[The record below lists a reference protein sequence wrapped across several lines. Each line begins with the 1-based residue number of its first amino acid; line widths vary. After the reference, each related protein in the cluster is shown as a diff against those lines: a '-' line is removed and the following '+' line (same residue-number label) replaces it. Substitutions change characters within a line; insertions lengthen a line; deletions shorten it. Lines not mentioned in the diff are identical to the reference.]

1 LKAALINS
9 LKDDAVDH
17 ELNVLSQG
25 GSNAPGTTVD
35 PVCGMTVDPATAKWT
50 ATHDAIDYFFCSR
63 SCRDR
68 FVAQPVA
75 YNRASRPA
83 EQSHEGHV
91 ASLEQMGLT
100 SKPSSAAVE
109 YTCPMHP
116 EIVRDGPGACPICG
130 MDLEPRTASADAED
144 DSSLRDMTRRFWV
157 GAALSVPL
165 LALTMGPMVGLFP
178 QHGAAAPAAR
188 WIQLLLAAPVVWWC
202 GWPLLA
208 RGWLSIVNRR
218 ANMFT
223 LIMLGTLAAFFFS
236 VLALVVP
243 DAIPAAFSAHGQ
255 PPLYFEAAAVIVTL
269 VLLGQV
275 LELRARSRTNSAVR
289 ELLALAP
296 TTAHRIGNG
305 GEQDVPLDQVRVGD
319 RLRIRPGERVP
330 VDGAVISGASAV
342 DESMLTGEP
351 LPVDKTDGDRVIGG
365 TLNQSGTLVIESEQ
379 VGADTVL
386 SRIVSLVAA
395 AQRSRAPIQS
405 LVDRVSAWFVPAVVV
420 VAILAF
426 IAWAVV
432 GPEPRLAYALV
443 AAISVL
449 IIACPCALGLAT
461 PMSIMVGVGR
471 GAREG
476 VLIKNAEAL
485 ERMENV
491 DTIIVDKTGTLTAG
505 KPEVTQIVAS
515 PGTDE
520 SDLLRLAAAVESV
533 SEHPLARA
541 VVRAAIERKLPTA
554 EAKEFQSTA
563 GGGVSALVDG
573 QRVAVGKR
581 DYLKASGVSLDALLP
596 AVERLEAE
604 GRTVVFVAA
613 ANQPLG
619 LIAISD
625 PIKPSTPAAIAR
637 LHESGLR
644 LVMLTGDAQRTAAT
658 IAKKLGIDE
667 FVAGVSPQDKHDYI
681 RRLRDSGRV
690 VAMAGDGVNDAPALA
705 AADVGIAMGTGSDVA
720 IESAGVTLVGG
731 DLRGVARAVVLSR
744 ATMSNIRQNLFLA
757 FVYNALG
764 IPLAAGV
771 LYPLVGWL
779 LSPMIAAAAMSVS
792 SVSVIANA
800 LRLRS
805 LEL

>member
-1 LKAALINS
+1 
-9 LKDDAVDH
+9 VDH

-35 PVCGMTVDPATAKWT
+35 PVCGMTVDPARAKWT

-91 ASLEQMGLT
+91 ALLGQMEPT

-144 DSSLRDMTRRFWV
+144 DSSLRDMTRRFCV

-165 LALTMGPMVGLFP
+165 LALTMGPMVGLLS
-178 QHGAAAPAAR
+178 QHGAAGPAAT

-275 LELRARSRTNSAVR
+275 LELRARSRTSSAVR

-305 GEQDVPLDQVRVGD
+305 GEEDVPLDQVRVGD
-319 RLRIRPGERVP
+319 RLRIRPGEKVP

-379 VGADTVL
+379 IGADTVL

-485 ERMENV
+485 ERLENV
-491 DTIIVDKTGTLTAG
+491 DTIVVDKTGTLTAG

-581 DYLKASGVSLDALLP
+581 DYLKASGVSLDGLLP
-596 AVERLEAE
+596 AVEWLEAE

-744 ATMSNIRQNLFLA
+744 ATMSNIRENLFLA

>member
-1 LKAALINS
+1 
-9 LKDDAVDH
+9 VDH

-35 PVCGMTVDPATAKWT
+35 PVCGMTVDPARAKWT

-91 ASLEQMGLT
+91 ASLEQMGPT
-100 SKPSSAAVE
+100 SKPSLAAVE

-165 LALTMGPMVGLFP
+165 LAVTMGPMVGLFP
-178 QHGAAAPAAR
+178 QHVAAAPAAR

-319 RLRIRPGERVP
+319 RLRIRPGEKVP

-485 ERMENV
+485 ERLENV
-491 DTIIVDKTGTLTAG
+491 DTIVVDKTGTLTAG

-619 LIAISD
+619 VIAISD

-744 ATMSNIRQNLFLA
+744 ATMSNIRENLFLA

>member
-1 LKAALINS
+1 
-9 LKDDAVDH
+9 VDH

-25 GSNAPGTTVD
+25 SSNAPGTTVD

-75 YNRASRPA
+75 YNRASRSA

-91 ASLEQMGLT
+91 ASLEQMGPT
-100 SKPSSAAVE
+100 SKPSAAVE

-116 EIVRDGPGACPICG
+116 EIVRDGPGSCPICG

-188 WIQLLLAAPVVWWC
+188 WIQLFLAAPVVWWC

-305 GEQDVPLDQVRVGD
+305 GEEDVPLDQVRVGD
-319 RLRIRPGERVP
+319 RLRIRPGEKVP

-365 TLNQSGTLVIESEQ
+365 TLNQSGTLLIESEQ

-491 DTIIVDKTGTLTAG
+491 DTIVVDKTGTLTAG

>member
-1 LKAALINS
+1 M
-9 LKDDAVDH
+9 DH
-17 ELNVLSQG
+17 QLNVLSPG
-25 GSNAPGTTVD
+25 DSNAREPTID
-35 PVCGMTVDPATAKWT
+35 PVCGITVDPTTAKWT
-50 ATHDAIDYFFCSR
+50 ATHDAIDYCFCSR

-68 FVAQPVA
+68 FVAQPAA
-75 YNRASRPA
+75 YIKASQPA
-83 EQSHEGHV
+83 EQSHKRHAATQEK
-91 ASLEQMGLT
+91 MGPT
-100 SKPSSAAVE
+100 SKPLSAAVE

-116 EIVRDGPGACPICG
+116 EIVRQKPGACPICG

-157 GAALSVPL
+157 GAALSIPL
-165 LALTMGPMVGLFP
+165 LALTMAPMVGLFS
-178 QHGAAAPAAR
+178 QHKAAAPAAR
-188 WIQLLLAAPVVWWC
+188 WIQLLLAMPVVWWC

-236 VLALVVP
+236 LIALVVP
-243 DAIPAAFSAHGQ
+243 DAIPAAFSAHGE

-269 VLLGQV
+269 ALLGQV

-296 TTAHRIGNG
+296 TTAHRVSSDDEEDI
-305 GEQDVPLDQVRVGD
+305 PLDQVHVGD
-319 RLRIRPGERVP
+319 QLRIRPGEKVP
-330 VDGAVISGASAV
+330 VDGVVTSGASAL

-351 LPVDKTDGDRVIGG
+351 LPVDKTVGDQVIGG
-365 TLNQSGTLVIESEQ
+365 TLNQSGTLVIDSKQ
-379 VGADTVL
+379 VGAETVL
-386 SRIVSLVAA
+386 SRIVALVAA

-405 LVDRVSAWFVPAVVV
+405 LVDRVSAWFVPAVVLI
-420 VAILAF
+420 AILAF
-426 IAWAVV
+426 VAWAIV

-485 ERMENV
+485 ERLERV
-491 DTIIVDKTGTLTAG
+491 DTIVVDKTGTLTAG
-505 KPEVTQIVAS
+505 KPEVTQIVAM

-520 SDLLRLAAAVESV
+520 SELLRLAAAVESA

-541 VVRAAIERKLPTA
+541 VVRAAEERKLPSAAATN
-554 EAKEFQSTA
+554 FQSTA
-563 GGGVSALVDG
+563 GGGVSASVDG
-573 QRVAVGKR
+573 QRVAIGKR
-581 DYLKASGVSLDALLP
+581 DYLTAAGVPIDAII
-596 AVERLEAE
+596 ADVERLEAE
-604 GRTVVFVAA
+604 GRTVVLVAA
-613 ANQPLG
+613 APRLLG

-625 PIKPSTPAAIAR
+625 PIKPTTPEAIAR
-637 LHESGLR
+637 IHDLGLR
-644 LVMLTGDAQRTAAT
+644 IVMLTGDAQRTAET
-658 IAKKLGIDE
+658 IARKLGIDD
-667 FVAGVSPQDKHDYI
+667 FVAGVSPQDKHDYV
-681 RRLRDSGRV
+681 RRLRESGRV

-705 AADVGIAMGTGSDVA
+705 AADVGVAMGTGSDVA

-731 DLRGVARAVVLSR
+731 DIRGVVKAMALSR
-744 ATMSNIRQNLFLA
+744 ATMRNIRQNLFFA
-757 FVYNALG
+757 FAYNVIG
-764 IPLAAGV
+764 VPVAAGV
-771 LYPLVGWL
+771 LYPIVGWL

-792 SVSVIANA
+792 SASVIANA
-800 LRLRS
+800 LRLR
-805 LEL
+805 LIKL

>member
-1 LKAALINS
+1 
-9 LKDDAVDH
+9 
-17 ELNVLSQG
+17 
-25 GSNAPGTTVD
+25 
-35 PVCGMTVDPATAKWT
+35 
-50 ATHDAIDYFFCSR
+50 
-63 SCRDR
+63 
-68 FVAQPVA
+68 
-75 YNRASRPA
+75 
-83 EQSHEGHV
+83 
-91 ASLEQMGLT
+91 
-100 SKPSSAAVE
+100 
-109 YTCPMHP
+109 
-116 EIVRDGPGACPICG
+116 

-144 DSSLRDMTRRFWV
+144 GSSLRDMTLRFWV

-165 LALTMGPMVGLFP
+165 LAVTMGPMVGLFP
-178 QHGAAAPAAR
+178 QHVAAAPAAR

-319 RLRIRPGERVP
+319 RLRIRPGEKVP

-485 ERMENV
+485 ERLENV
-491 DTIIVDKTGTLTAG
+491 DTIVVDKTGTLTAG

-619 LIAISD
+619 VIAISD

-744 ATMSNIRQNLFLA
+744 ATMSNIRENLFLA

>member
-1 LKAALINS
+1 M
-9 LKDDAVDH
+9 DH
-17 ELNVLSQG
+17 QLNVVSPG
-25 GSNAPGTTVD
+25 DSDARGTTID
-35 PVCGMTVDPATAKWT
+35 PVCGMTVDPATAQWT
-50 ATHDAIDYFFCSR
+50 TTHHTVDYFFCSR

-68 FVAQPVA
+68 FVAQPAAYIKASPSGEHSHRKLVA
-75 YNRASRPA
+75 AHERAR
-83 EQSHEGHV
+83 G
-91 ASLEQMGLT
+91 
-100 SKPSSAAVE
+100 KPSSAAVE

-116 EIVRDGPGACPICG
+116 EIVRRGPGACPICG

-144 DSSLRDMTRRFWV
+144 DSSLRGMTRRFWV

-165 LALTMGPMVGLFP
+165 LALTMGPMIGLFS
-178 QHGAAAPAAR
+178 QHGAAGPLAR
-188 WIQLLLAAPVVWWC
+188 WIQLILAAPVVWWC

-243 DAIPAAFSAHGQ
+243 DAIPAAFSAHGE

-296 TTAHRIGNG
+296 TTAHRLTGD
-305 GEQDVPLDQVRVGD
+305 GEEDITLGEVRVGD
-319 RLRIRPGERVP
+319 RLRIRPGEKVP
-330 VDGAVISGASAV
+330 VDGVVVSGASAL

-351 LPVDKTDGDRVIGG
+351 LPVDKSVGDQVIGG
-365 TLNQSGTLVIESEQ
+365 TLNQSGTLVFESKQ

-386 SRIVSLVAA
+386 SRIVALVAA

-405 LVDRVSAWFVPAVVV
+405 LVDRVSAWFVPAVVI

-426 IAWAVV
+426 VAWALI

-485 ERMENV
+485 ERLENV
-491 DTIIVDKTGTLTAG
+491 NTIVVDKTGTLTAG
-505 KPEVTQIVAS
+505 KPEVTQVVATA
-515 PGTDE
+515 GTDE
-520 SDLLRLAAAVESV
+520 SELLRLAAAVESA

-541 VVRAAIERKLPTA
+541 IVRAAADRKLPPAAATD
-554 EAKEFQSTA
+554 FLSTA
-563 GGGVSALVDG
+563 GGGVSASVDG
-573 QRVAVGKR
+573 QRVAIGKR
-581 DYLKASGVSLDALLP
+581 DYLTAADVPFGALV
-596 AVERLEAE
+596 ADVERLEAE
-604 GRTVVFVAA
+604 GRTVVLVAA
-613 ANQPLG
+613 GGRLLG

-625 PIKPSTPAAIAR
+625 PIKPTTPEAIAR
-637 LHESGLR
+637 IHDLGLR
-644 LVMLTGDAQRTAAT
+644 IVMLTGDAQRTAET
-658 IAKKLGIDE
+658 IARKLGIDD
-667 FVAGVSPQDKHDYI
+667 FVAGVTPQDKHDYVC
-681 RRLRDSGRV
+681 RLRESGRV

-705 AADVGIAMGTGSDVA
+705 AADVGVAMGTGSDVA
-720 IESAGVTLVGG
+720 IESASATLVGG
-731 DLRGVARAVVLSR
+731 DLRGVVRAIVLSR
-744 ATMSNIRQNLFLA
+744 ATMRNIRQNLFLA

-764 IPLAAGV
+764 VPLAAGA
-771 LYPLVGWL
+771 LFPLTGWL
-779 LSPMIAAAAMSVS
+779 LSPMLAAAAMSAS

-800 LRLRS
+800 LRLRATTLLQQANS
-805 LEL
+805 